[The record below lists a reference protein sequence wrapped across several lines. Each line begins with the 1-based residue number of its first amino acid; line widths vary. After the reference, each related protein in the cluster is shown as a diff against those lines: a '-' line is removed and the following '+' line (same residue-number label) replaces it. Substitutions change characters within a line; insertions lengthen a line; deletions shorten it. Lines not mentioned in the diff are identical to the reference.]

1 MSTKTDT
8 VHKDKQWSTEHDAQ
22 TYRLSI
28 TKSTKYSRKRGDNP
42 GLTRGVRRK
51 RVGNSRLTRFC
62 CRKWV
67 GHSRLTRGA
76 RRKRIG
82 NSRLTRGAHRK
93 RVGNSRLTRV
103 CCRKWVGHSRFT
115 RGARRKRIGNSRLT
129 RGARRK
135 RVDNSRLTRDSRRKS
150 KALNSVSFRNKK
162 LQKNHGCGLIVITIS
177 GFKFHIAKVLEF
189 VVSNTTCNNQWE
201 NRWSFVF
208 VV

>member
-82 NSRLTRGAHRK
+82 NSRLTR
-93 RVGNSRLTRV
+93 
-103 CCRKWVGHSRFT
+103 
-115 RGARRKRIGNSRLT
+115 
-129 RGARRK
+129 
-135 RVDNSRLTRDSRRKS
+135 DSRRKS

>member
-82 NSRLTRGAHRK
+82 NSRLTRGA
-93 RVGNSRLTRV
+93 
-103 CCRKWVGHSRFT
+103 
-115 RGARRKRIGNSRLT
+115 
-129 RGARRK
+129 RRK
-135 RVDNSRLTRDSRRKS
+135 RVDNSRLTRDSRRKT